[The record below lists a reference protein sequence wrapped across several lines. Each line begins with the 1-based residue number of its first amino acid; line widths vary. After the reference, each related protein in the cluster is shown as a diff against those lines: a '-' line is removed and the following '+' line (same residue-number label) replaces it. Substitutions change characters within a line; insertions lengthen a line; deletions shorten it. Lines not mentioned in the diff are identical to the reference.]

1 MYFDGSFTLNGA
13 GGGVILISHKGDQLL
28 YVIWLHIHMTN
39 NVVEYEALI
48 KDLCITTKLGVQ
60 WLYIHCNSEIVIN
73 QVNGESNYCN
83 SRIAAYRLEV
93 RRLEEKFDGS
103 ELHHILWCD
112 NKAAD
117 ALVRLGSSRE
127 PPLVGVF
134 MQDLFKPTIQLQR
147 DIPALPPGA
156 SLGENSPVPMRG
168 IPSGK
173 GGMTPASKADLGT
186 LARPVG
192 LDWEPRGEVS
202 AIIRLPSPD
211 ADSRKPISE
220 YLQHRTISDDKIET
234 QRLAR
239 QAKGYLIHN
248 DELYCHNA
256 SGVL

>member
-1 MYFDGSFTLNGA
+1 
-13 GGGVILISHKGDQLL
+13 
-28 YVIWLHIHMTN
+28 
-39 NVVEYEALI
+39 
-48 KDLCITTKLGVQ
+48 
-60 WLYIHCNSEIVIN
+60 
-73 QVNGESNYCN
+73 
-83 SRIAAYRLEV
+83 
-93 RRLEEKFDGS
+93 
-103 ELHHILWCD
+103 
-112 NKAAD
+112 
-117 ALVRLGSSRE
+117 
-127 PPLVGVF
+127 

-186 LARPVG
+186 MARTVG

-220 YLQHRTISDDKIET
+220 YLQHCTIPDDKIET